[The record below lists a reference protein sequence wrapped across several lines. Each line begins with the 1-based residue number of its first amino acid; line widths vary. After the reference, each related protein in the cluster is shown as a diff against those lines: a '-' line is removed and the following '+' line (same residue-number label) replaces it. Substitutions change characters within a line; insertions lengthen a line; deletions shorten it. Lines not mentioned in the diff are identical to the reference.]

1 MSPRYLAA
9 LSLLACALVAPPP
22 ARAAGEGAPTDY
34 LESYCFDC
42 HDGERKKGNLDLTA
56 LHANFLDADSFARW
70 VKVYDRVAAGEMPPK
85 KKERPPEAATA
96 GLQQWL
102 KDALLKAEQ
111 AHIDPA
117 NRTTLRRMTRGEYE
131 NTVRDL
137 LDLSGIMLQA
147 GLPADGV
154 AHGFDTN
161 SDALEIS
168 HVNMAKY
175 LEAADRALDMA
186 IATQPVAPT
195 VQKERMTLMDTYLA
209 GYIGLQNGEC
219 VLLKDLKPDPNFHIA
234 DSDQTQKFDSRKCDH
249 NSSVGIFRHEDESFL
264 PQFGQTAI
272 LYPGRYRIRTSLWS
286 FGWDKGQ
293 VLPARGTEAARLS
306 AIQLRENGRGA
317 NDGSRTLGY
326 YDAPSLAPRVHD
338 FETWLNYKEI
348 IGLNVASL
356 APITNYNRKDRAM
369 GFTGPGIANDWLEI
383 EGPLNDIWPPESHRR
398 LFGELAPAEFNPKEH
413 PETHPPLRPPLK
425 QEIIGARNRVDRVAG
440 IWTVQSAEPLNDA
453 RRLLASFLPRAFR
466 HPVEPEVLDAY
477 VAQAEERLKAGD
489 CFELAMRYAFRAAL
503 CSTDFLY
510 HVEPAGKL
518 DEYALASR
526 LSYFFWN
533 SMPDD
538 TLTQLAAAGKLHEP
552 ENLRVQT
559 ERLLKDAKAQRFV
572 EDFTGQ
578 WLRLRELSKNDPD
591 KKLYPEFSP
600 YLQDCLRNETIAY
613 FRALVERDLDAGHLV
628 RSEFGML
635 NEKLGQFYDIPGI
648 QGSAIREVA
657 LPPGCPRGPFLTQG
671 AILKVTANGTTTS
684 PVVRGAFVMA
694 RLLGQPPEPPPPNTP
709 AVEPDVR
716 GAKTIREQLDKHRN
730 NATCAACHAR
740 IDPPGFALE
749 SFDVIGGRRDRYRAI
764 GEDTDTEFAPRPDN
778 VDPAIRIRFKLAQPV
793 DASGNMADGRKF
805 TGIADYQA
813 LLASEKSLLLRNLAQ
828 QFAIYATGREISFGD
843 RLAIA
848 ELAAS
853 AEKKGGGI
861 RTLLHGLVESTLFQQ
876 R

>member
-1 MSPRYLAA
+1 M
-9 LSLLACALVAPPP
+9 
-22 ARAAGEGAPTDY
+22 
-34 LESYCFDC
+34 
-42 HDGERKKGNLDLTA
+42 
-56 LHANFLDADSFARW
+56 
-70 VKVYDRVAAGEMPPK
+70 
-85 KKERPPEAATA
+85 
-96 GLQQWL
+96 
-102 KDALLKAEQ
+102 
-111 AHIDPA
+111 
-117 NRTTLRRMTRGEYE
+117 
-131 NTVRDL
+131 
-137 LDLSGIMLQA
+137 
-147 GLPADGV
+147 
-154 AHGFDTN
+154 
-161 SDALEIS
+161 
-168 HVNMAKY
+168 
-175 LEAADRALDMA
+175 
-186 IATQPVAPT
+186 
-195 VQKERMTLMDTYLA
+195 
-209 GYIGLQNGEC
+209 
-219 VLLKDLKPDPNFHIA
+219 
-234 DSDQTQKFDSRKCDH
+234 
-249 NSSVGIFRHEDESFL
+249 
-264 PQFGQTAI
+264 
-272 LYPGRYRIRTSLWS
+272 
-286 FGWDKGQ
+286 
-293 VLPARGTEAARLS
+293 LPARGTEAARLS

-369 GFTGPGIANDWLEI
+369 GFTGPGIANDWVEI

-398 LFGELAPAEFNPKEH
+398 LFGALPLAEFKPKEH

-425 QEIIGARNRVDRVAG
+425 QEIIGARNRVDKVNG
-440 IWTVQSAEPLNDA
+440 IWTVQSTEPLVDA

-477 VAQAEERLKAGD
+477 VAQAGERLKAGD
-489 CFELAMRYAFRAAL
+489 CFELAMRYVFRAAL

-518 DEYALASR
+518 DEYALANR

-533 SMPDD
+533 SAPDEA
-538 TLTQLAAAGKLHEP
+538 LMQLAAAGKLHEP
-552 ENLRVQT
+552 ENLRAQT

-578 WLRLRELSKNDPD
+578 WLRLRELTKNDPD

-613 FRALVERDLDAGHLV
+613 FRALVDKDLDAGHLV

-635 NEKLGQFYDIPGI
+635 NEKLGQFYGIPDIK
-648 QGSAIREVA
+648 GSAIREVA

-740 IDPPGFALE
+740 IDPPGLRAGILRRHRRPARTLPRDRRGYRHRLRAAPRQHR
-749 SFDVIGGRRDRYRAI
+749 SRDPHQVQARAAGRRLGQHGRRPQIHRHHGLPGAAGLGEIAPPAQPRA
-764 GEDTDTEFAPRPDN
+764 
-778 VDPAIRIRFKLAQPV
+778 AIR
-793 DASGNMADGRKF
+793 D
-805 TGIADYQA
+805 
-813 LLASEKSLLLRNLAQ
+813 LRHRPRD
-828 QFAIYATGREISFGD
+828 FVRRSPGHRGD
-843 RLAIA
+843 RR
-848 ELAAS
+848 ERGEERRRDSHAAARAGGERVVS
-853 AEKKGGGI
+853 ATI
-861 RTLLHGLVESTLFQQ
+861 SQSRDDSATLP
-876 R
+876 